1 MTRPIDI
8 SFLASA
14 NGPFIEELY
23 ARFAADPASVG
34 ADWRA
39 FFADLRD
46 DAPGVLKSLEG
57 ASWAPRP
64 ARVIGNGAAANGP
77 GTTAD
82 AAAGADGI
90 DLRQAARDS
99 IHALNLI
106 QAYRVRGHLYSDLDP
121 LGLEQPAPHSE
132 LDPASYGFAE
142 EDYDRP
148 IFVNALGFEWASMRE
163 IVDALRETYCG
174 KIGVEYMHITSVE
187 EKAWIQDRIEAIHNH
202 TDFTERGKETIH
214 ERLVEAEAFEQFLHV
229 RYPGTKRFGLDGSEA
244 LIPALEQ
251 ILKRGSQLG
260 VEEVVLGMPHR
271 GRLNV
276 LAHIMVK
283 PYAAIFAEF
292 RGMSYHP
299 EEVGGS
305 GDVKYH
311 LGASADREFD
321 GVKVHLSLAA
331 NPSHLE
337 AVNPVVV
344 GKVRAKQ
351 RHRDDFERR
360 RVLSILMHGDA
371 AFSGQGI
378 VAETLGLSDIAGYRT
393 GGTIHLIVNNQIGFT
408 TSPAATR
415 ASRYPTEIAKFGE
428 APIFHVNGD
437 DVESVVHVARI
448 AAEFRD
454 TFRKDVVLD
463 IWSYRRFGH
472 NESDEPAFTQP
483 VMYKAI
489 AEHPSVAAVYG
500 ERLVEEGLLTPED
513 VGRVARDCRQRLE
526 DAFEAAKSYKPNKA
540 DWLEGEWAEMTIAPS
555 LEERRGKTAVDRPAI
570 DAVGRALTAV
580 PDGFNLNPKLRRFID
595 ARKAMFET
603 GEGVDWATA
612 EALAFGTVLAEGY
625 MVRLSGQ
632 DCRRGTFSQRH
643 AVLIDQETQ
652 DAYTPLAHICDGQER
667 LAVRDSPLAEASVL
681 GFEYGM
687 SLADPNMLVLWEAQF
702 GDFANGAQ
710 FIIDQ
715 FISSGETKWL
725 RMSGLVLLLPHGYE
739 GQGPEHSSARLE
751 RYLQLCGDDNMQV
764 CNITTPANYF
774 HALRRQIHRSF
785 RKPLVVMTPKSLLR
799 HKRCISRID
808 DMCQGTSFRRVLP
821 DTGQIS
827 ADADIR
833 RVILCSGKVFY
844 DLLAAREERGIRD
857 IALVRVEQ
865 LYPFPNVSLG
875 AELAKY
881 PGAEIVWCQEEPRN
895 MGAWT
900 YMDRRIEELLSTLD
914 VGAERPAYVGRKE
927 AASTA
932 TGLSAQHAREQQ
944 ALIDEA
950 LAA

>member
-1 MTRPIDI
+1 MTKPADT

-14 NGPFIEELY
+14 NGPFVEELY
-23 ARFAADPASVG
+23 AKFASDPASVDP
-34 ADWRA
+34 DWAA
-39 FFADLRD
+39 FFSDLRD
-46 DAPGVLKSLEG
+46 EAPEVLKALEG
-57 ASWAPRP
+57 ASWAPRET
-64 ARVIGNGAAANGP
+64 RVIGNGAAKPAEDGEGAVHAMAP
-77 GTTAD
+77 A
-82 AAAGADGI
+82 ADGV
-90 DLRQAARDS
+90 DLRQATRDS
-99 IHALNLI
+99 IQALTLI
-106 QAYRVRGHLYSDLDP
+106 RSYRVRGHLYCDLDP
-121 LGLEQPAPHSE
+121 LKLEKPAPHSE
-132 LDPASYGFAE
+132 LDPRSYGFTEA
-142 EDYDRP
+142 DYDRP
-148 IFVNALGFEWASMRE
+148 IYVNTLGFERASLRQ

-174 KIGVEYMHITSVE
+174 TVGVEYMHITSAE
-187 EKAWIQDRIEAIHNH
+187 EKVWIQDRIEAIHNQ

-214 ERLVEAEAFEQFLHV
+214 ERLVEAESFERFLHV
-229 RYPGTKRFGLDGSEA
+229 RYPGTKRFGLDGSES

-271 GRLNV
+271 GRLSV
-276 LAHIMVK
+276 LAHVMLK

-292 RGMSYHP
+292 RGMSYQP

-337 AVNPVVV
+337 AVDPVVV

-351 RHRDDFERR
+351 RQRGDLERR

-371 AFSGQGI
+371 AFAGQGV
-378 VAETLGLSDIAGYRT
+378 VAETFGLSDIAGYRT
-393 GGTIHLIVNNQIGFT
+393 GGTIHLVVNNQIGFT

-415 ASRYPTEIAKFGE
+415 ASRYPTEIAKSVQ

-437 DVESVVHVARI
+437 DVEAVVHVARI
-448 AAEFRD
+448 ATEFRD

-463 IWSYRRFGH
+463 TWSYRRFGH

-489 AEHPSVAAVYG
+489 ADHPSVASVYG
-500 ERLVEEGLLTPED
+500 ERLVEEGLLTAEEVER
-513 VGRVARDCRQRLE
+513 VGRDCRQRLE

-540 DWLEGEWAEMTIAPS
+540 DWLEGEWAEFTTAPS
-555 LEERRGKTAVDRPAI
+555 LEERRGKTAVTREAL
-570 DAVGRALTAV
+570 DAVGRALTTV
-580 PDGFNLNPKLRRFID
+580 PDDFNLNPKLNRFID
-595 ARKAMFET
+595 ARKAMFEA

-612 EALAFGTVLAEGY
+612 EALAFGTILAEGY

-652 DAYTPLAHICDGQER
+652 EAYTPLAHICEGQER

-715 FISSGETKWL
+715 FHFFRRDQVAAHVRVGAAVAA
-725 RMSGLVLLLPHGYE
+725 RPR
-739 GQGPEHSSARLE
+739 GPGAGAFLGTVGALS
-751 RYLQLCGDDNMQV
+751 
-764 CNITTPANYF
+764 P
-774 HALRRQIHRSF
+774 ALRRRQHAGVQHHHACQLFPRAEAANSPQLPEAPDRHDAEIAAQAQALRIAPRRHVRRRLISPGPSRKLARSG
-785 RKPLVVMTPKSLLR
+785 RTPMSAASSCAAARCSTISSPRGRRGRSAILPWSGSNSSTPSPISRSGRSLLAILPPR
-799 HKRCISRID
+799 WSGARRSRATWGPGPIWT
-808 DMCQGTSFRRVLP
+808 GASKSF
-821 DTGQIS
+821 
-827 ADADIR
+827 
-833 RVILCSGKVFY
+833 
-844 DLLAAREERGIRD
+844 LA
-857 IALVRVEQ
+857 
-865 LYPFPNVSLG
+865 
-875 AELAKY
+875 
-881 PGAEIVWCQEEPRN
+881 
-895 MGAWT
+895 
-900 YMDRRIEELLSTLD
+900 TLD
-914 VGAERPAYVGRKE
+914 VRADRPVYAGRPEAGFHRNRAWRPARP
-927 AASTA
+927 
-932 TGLSAQHAREQQ
+932 
-944 ALIDEA
+944 
-950 LAA
+950 